1 MIARRNTRFVSLV
14 FAESDVPLHTCQQL
28 HHPVQHHRR
37 ARVHAPSLPLICQCI
52 ECQAKS
58 LLVCVSACGTRQ
70 WTAFERARA
79 GALRIAAAPHVAG
92 EQLDATSSVS
102 SCTCKRARAHT
113 HTRTHA
119 RTHTLSLCLAL
130 SHRAR
135 AHTHSI
141 TSNRHHHPDSEVARG
156 AACKHSYHGLLMSP
170 AGSEVV
176 KPASEKSTHKRRC
189 VTRSKPVLACACVC
203 VCV

>member
-113 HTRTHA
+113 HTHA
-119 RTHTLSLCLAL
+119 RTHAHTHCLSVLLC
-130 SHRAR
+130 HTAR
-135 AHTHSI
+135 AHTHTHCLSVLLCHTARARTHTASLQIDI
-141 TSNRHHHPDSEVARG
+141 TIQTR
-156 AACKHSYHGLLMSP
+156 KLP
-170 AGSEVV
+170 AVLR
-176 KPASEKSTHKRRC
+176 ASTRIIVFLCLRRVLKS
-189 VTRSKPVLACACVC
+189 
-203 VCV
+203 

>member
-1 MIARRNTRFVSLV
+1 MIVRQNTRFVSPV

-113 HTRTHA
+113 HTHA
-119 RTHTLSLCLAL
+119 RTHAHTHCLSVLLC
-130 SHRAR
+130 HTAR
-135 AHTHSI
+135 AHTHTASLQIDI
-141 TSNRHHHPDSEVARG
+141 TIQTR
-156 AACKHSYHGLLMSP
+156 KLP
-170 AGSEVV
+170 AVLR
-176 KPASEKSTHKRRC
+176 ASTRIIVFLCLRRVLKS
-189 VTRSKPVLACACVC
+189 
-203 VCV
+203 

>member
-52 ECQAKS
+52 ECEAKV

-113 HTRTHA
+113 RTHTH
-119 RTHTLSLCLAL
+119 THTLSLSC
-130 SHRAR
+130 SVTPR
-135 AHTHSI
+135 AHTHTATLQIDI
-141 TSNRHHHPDSEVARG
+141 TIQTW
-156 AACKHSYHGLLMSP
+156 KLP
-170 AGSEVV
+170 AVLR
-176 KPASEKSTHKRRC
+176 ASTRIMVFLCLRRVLKS
-189 VTRSKPVLACACVC
+189 
-203 VCV
+203 

>member
-113 HTRTHA
+113 HAHTHTHSLSLSCSVTPRA
-119 RTHTLSLCLAL
+119 RTHTQ
-130 SHRAR
+130 
-135 AHTHSI
+135 
-141 TSNRHHHPDSEVARG
+141 HHF
-156 AACKHSYHGLLMSP
+156 
-170 AGSEVV
+170 
-176 KPASEKSTHKRRC
+176 KSTSPSRLGSCPRC
-189 VTRSKPVLACACVC
+189 CVQAL
-203 VCV
+203 VSWSSYVSGGF